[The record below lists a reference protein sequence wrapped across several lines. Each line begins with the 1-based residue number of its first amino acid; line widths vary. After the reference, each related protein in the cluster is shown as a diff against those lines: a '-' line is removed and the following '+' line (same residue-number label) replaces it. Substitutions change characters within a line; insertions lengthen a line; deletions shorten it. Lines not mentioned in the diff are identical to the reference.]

1 VASRLFCL
9 DFSIPNPDLDMLSLH
24 FSAWRVFTF
33 MNEPFSQ
40 EQSPL
45 SPLIMALQQSPFA
58 IAPERQDELKSLI
71 DQYNITAVLKFGDF
85 ELAAALVIASR
96 LYLGLSSL
104 EKLWAHCAQGR
115 QQNDRH

>member
-1 VASRLFCL
+1 MGVMGFFDPKQIANRGMGLNRLFCL
-9 DFSIPNPDLDMLSLH
+9 DFSIPNADLDMLSLH

-45 SPLIMALQQSPFA
+45 TPLITAVQQSPFA

-71 DQYNITAVLKFGDF
+71 DQYSITAVLKFGG
-85 ELAAALVIASR
+85 LVERWIDLRKSIQ
-96 LYLGLSSL
+96 LKS
-104 EKLWAHCAQGR
+104 
-115 QQNDRH
+115 